1 MPMVSLYR
9 ALMLCALLLLIPVS
23 QTVNAADKPDL
34 PYHQQKN
41 VVFAEEHGVGLLMDI
56 FTPRGKANGLAIVD
70 VVSGAYHSDRGKLRD
85 HQRARMFDIFCG
97 RGYTVFAIRPGS
109 IDKFNGHEMLENLNR
124 GILWVKAHAGEYHI
138 DPNRLAL
145 LGASA
150 GGHLACM
157 AAVSAADP
165 TAKTRVKAV
174 GVFFPPTDLM
184 NYGGLKIDISGEDV
198 LAQAIRR
205 LITPKGSETTD
216 EKKLDKL
223 RTAFSPAR
231 LVQPGLPPF
240 LLIHGTADFTV
251 PIQQSRTM
259 VTALEKA
266 NVPVTLI
273 VKQGGGHPWPT
284 IHEEVAKMADWI
296 DGQLQQP
303 QTQVSEP

>member
-1 MPMVSLYR
+1 MLKTAVSRSVFLTC
-9 ALMLCALLLLIPVS
+9 CAGLLLFLQPVS
-23 QTVNAADKPDL
+23 AAEKPSL

-41 VVFAEEHGVGLLMDI
+41 VVFAEVHGVGLLLDI
-56 FTPRGKANGLAIVD
+56 FTPVGQSNGLGIVD
-70 VVSGAYHSDRGKLRD
+70 IASGAYHSDRGKIRD
-85 HQRARMFDIFCG
+85 HKRAQMFDIFCS

-109 IDKFNGHEMLENLNR
+109 IAKFNGPEMLENVNR
-124 GILWVKAHAGEYHI
+124 GILWVKEHAKEYDV

-165 TAKTRVKAV
+165 KAKTRVKAV

-184 NYGGLKIDISGEDV
+184 NYGGFKIDISGDDA
-198 LAQAIRR
+198 LASSIRR
-205 LITPKGSETTD
+205 LITPKGSETIDADRLD
-216 EKKLDKL
+216 EL

-240 LLIHGTADFTV
+240 LLIHGTADFMV
-251 PIQQSRTM
+251 PLQQSRTM
-259 VTALEKA
+259 VAALEKA

-273 VKQGGGHPWPT
+273 IKEGGGHPWPT
-284 IHEEVAKMADWI
+284 IHEEVEKMADWI
-296 DGQLQQP
+296 DAQLKA
-303 QTQVSEP
+303 EEK

>member
-1 MPMVSLYR
+1 MSMVSSVRTLS
-9 ALMLCALLLLIPVS
+9 LCALLLLVPVS
-23 QTVNAADKPDL
+23 KPVNATEKPTAL
-34 PYHQQKN
+34 YQQQKN
-41 VVFAEEHGVGLLMDI
+41 VVYAEVHGVGLLMDI
-56 FTPRGKANGLAIVD
+56 FTPTGKSNGLAIVD

-85 HQRARMFDIFCG
+85 HERAQMFDIFCS
-97 RGYTVFAIRPGS
+97 RGYTIFAIRPGS
-109 IDKFNGHEMLENLNR
+109 IDKFNGPEMLKNVNR
-124 GILWVKAHAGEYHI
+124 GIVWVKAHAGEYKI
-138 DPNRLAL
+138 DPDRLAL

-157 AAVSAADP
+157 AAVSAAEP

-174 GVFFPPTDLM
+174 AVFFPPTDLM
-184 NYGGLKIDISGEDV
+184 NYGGLKLDITGSDR
-198 LAQAIRR
+198 LSQAIRQ
-205 LITPKGSETTD
+205 LITPKGSETID
-216 EKKLDKL
+216 EQKLDEL
-223 RTAFSPAR
+223 RTSFSPAR

-259 VTALEKA
+259 VAALEKA

-296 DGQLQQP
+296 DGQLQP
-303 QTQVSEP
+303 NETQVSEP

>member
-1 MPMVSLYR
+1 MSLVPLVR
-9 ALMLCALLLLIPVS
+9 ALPLCAVMVLIPVS
-23 QTVNAADKPDL
+23 KLVNAAEKPAL
-34 PYHQQKN
+34 PYQQQKN
-41 VVFAEEHGVGLLMDI
+41 VVYAEVHGVGLLMDI
-56 FTPRGKANGLAIVD
+56 FTPTGKSNGLAIVD

-85 HQRARMFDIFCG
+85 HERAQMFDIFCS
-97 RGYTVFAIRPGS
+97 RGYTIFAIRPGS
-109 IDKFNGHEMLENLNR
+109 IDKFNGPEMLENVNR
-124 GILWVKAHAGEYHI
+124 GILWVKQHAREYHI
-138 DPNRLAL
+138 DPDRLAL

-165 TAKTRVKAV
+165 KSKTRVKAV
-174 GVFFPPTDLM
+174 AVFFPPTDLM
-184 NYGGLKIDISGEDV
+184 NYGGLKIDITGSDR

-205 LITPKGSETTD
+205 LITPKGSETID
-216 EKKLDKL
+216 EDKLDEL

-259 VTALEKA
+259 VAALEKA
-266 NVPVTLI
+266 HVPVTLI
-273 VKQGGGHPWPT
+273 VKPGGGHPWPT

-296 DGQLQQP
+296 DAQLQNQG
-303 QTQVSEP
+303 TQVSEP